1 MDFAKKYW
9 TTIRAQMEELPAA
22 TKLLIGSLVIIMLL
36 VGFIALLY
44 AGKPETVPVSR
55 FADGRSEEVVA
66 RLDAAGITAEI
77 KNGQVYVPA
86 AQRIDAIA
94 LLAREDML
102 SENAS
107 TAFAA
112 VTGGS
117 PWETDAQ
124 GRRNFLIATQNYLN
138 AVARKFKGV
147 RSAEV
152 VVSLPE
158 RVGFGRTSVR
168 PSASVTVTMNGS
180 QSVDQKL
187 VASLAGLVSG
197 AVAELRP
204 QDVMVLDAN
213 HGRQHTV
220 ADENDI
226 IPTEVIEL
234 VRHQEEYHRK
244 KIEDT
249 LRTIPGVI
257 VAVKVSTNPI
267 RREVREERKFSE
279 TEPLKVEENTELIS
293 KSYDNGGEAGA
304 RPNTQLTIET
314 GDTLSQETTETMSR
328 SEFGEKQLVSTSQ
341 IEMAGH
347 QVEQINVTI
356 NVPRS
361 YFVNIYNAMNPDTED
376 APDAAALDPIQ
387 TAQLDMIKR
396 QVAPLVAVSTEAPG
410 VIEANMV
417 YDMAYLQPDFAG
429 AAGGGGGGG
438 GVLGVMGDSN
448 MVATASAGTLAVI
461 SLALALMMV
470 KRATKPESLP
480 SIEELAGVPPM
491 LPTDDELIGEADEI
505 ESSMAGLEVNE
516 EELRTRNLA
525 DQISE
530 MIKSAP
536 NDAGSLLGK
545 WVQAED

>member
-9 TTIRAQMEELPAA
+9 TTIRAQMEGLPAA
-22 TKLLIGSLVIIMLL
+22 TKLLVGSLVVIMLL

-55 FADGRSEEVVA
+55 FADGRSEEVVM

-158 RVGFGRTSVR
+158 RVGFGRTAVR

-180 QSVDQKL
+180 QAVDQKL
-187 VASLAGLVSG
+187 VASFAGLVSG
-197 AVAELRP
+197 AIAELRP
-204 QDVMVLDAN
+204 QDVIVLDAN
-213 HGRQHTV
+213 HGRKHTIANQDDV
-220 ADENDI
+220 

-234 VRHQEEYHRK
+234 VRHQEEYHRR
-244 KIEDT
+244 KIEEM
-249 LRTIPGVI
+249 LSTIPGVI

-279 TEPLKVEENTELIS
+279 TEPLKVEENTEMTS
-293 KSYDNGGEAGA
+293 KSFDNGGEAGA

-314 GDTLSQETTETMSR
+314 GDTLSQETTEIMSR

-361 YFVNIYNAMNPDTED
+361 YFVTIYNAINPEAEA
-376 APDAAALDPIQ
+376 APDAAAIEPIQ

-396 QVAPLVAVSTEAPG
+396 QVAPLIAVSTEAPG

-429 AAGGGGGGG
+429 VAGGGGAGGI
-438 GVLGVMGDSN
+438 LGVMSDSN
-448 MVATASAGTLAVI
+448 MASMAMAGGLSVI
-461 SLALALMMV
+461 SLALLFMMV
-470 KRATKPESLP
+470 KRATKTETLP

-491 LPTDDELIGEADEI
+491 LPTDDELIGEAEEL

-536 NDAGSLLGK
+536 NDAGNLLGK

>member
-9 TTIRAQMEELPAA
+9 TTIRAQMEGLPAA
-22 TKLLIGSLVIIMLL
+22 TKLLIGSLVVIMLL

-66 RLDAAGITAEI
+66 RLDAAGIDAEI

-86 AQRIDAIA
+86 TQRIDAIA

-107 TAFAA
+107 SAFADI
-112 VTGGS
+112 TGN

-124 GRRNFLIATQNYLN
+124 GDRKYLLATQKYLGV
-138 AVARKFKGV
+138 VARKINGV
-147 RSAEV
+147 RSAEIV
-152 VVSLPE
+152 ISLPE
-158 RVGFGRTSVR
+158 RVGFGRTAVR
-168 PSASVTVTMNGS
+168 PSASITVAMNGS
-180 QSVDQKL
+180 QSVDQKM
-187 VASLAGLVSG
+187 VASLASLVSG

-204 QDVMVLDAN
+204 QDVMVIDAN
-213 HGRQHTV
+213 HGRNHTI

-293 KSYDNGGEAGA
+293 KSYDNGGEAGVRA
-304 RPNTQLTIET
+304 NTQLTIET
-314 GDTLSQETTETMSR
+314 GDTLSQETAETMSR
-328 SEFGEKQLVSTSQ
+328 SEFGEKQLVSTAQ

-347 QVEQINVTI
+347 QIEQINVTI
-356 NVPRS
+356 NVPRT
-361 YFVNIYNAMNPDTED
+361 YFVNIYKAMNPDAEG
-376 APDAAALDPIQ
+376 APDGATLEPIQ
-387 TAQLDMIKR
+387 AAQLDKIKR
-396 QVAPLVAVSTEAPG
+396 QVAPLVAVSNDAPG

-429 AAGGGGGGG
+429 TGSGANGGG
-438 GVLGVMGDSN
+438 GVLGVMSDSN
-448 MVATASAGTLAVI
+448 MVATASAGVLAVI

-470 KRATKPESLP
+470 KRATKPEALP
-480 SIEELAGVPPM
+480 TVEELAGLPPM
-491 LPTDDELIGEADEI
+491 LPTDDELIGEADAVEA
-505 ESSMAGLEVNE
+505 SMAGLEVNE
-516 EELRTRNLA
+516 DELRTRNLA